1 MKQLLKLS
9 LLLLALLLPATAM
22 AYDFQVGKIQ
32 YTITSGST
40 VKVSGQTYWD
50 IHDNIIDH
58 VSSEDPYYKYN
69 ITIPNHVTYN
79 NVNYM
84 VTEIG
89 DSAFYCGPLYEEEDE
104 TKIFIDYDVSI
115 PETVTFIGLNAF
127 GGEFGIANVYCSA
140 MTPPIMNAIVD
151 QNHQNNFFLYV
162 PFEAYTL
169 YKELND
175 NLELFNAVYIINGE
189 RTSKP
194 AYIERPLYQ
203 PVSLLDGPYG
213 FDIKI
218 YPSDNSVVYVR
229 ENYNC
234 TGLLNHIVMGEWN
247 RYESSD
253 SICFHYEVYYDGGG
267 RPDGWE
273 VEFYAVEEG
282 KNPSL
287 TTSCGSLYGLDFKCP
302 ASYDFEDSGI
312 CYNLYPNSVGV
323 TYQAFSYHPYENP
336 YDDDVIYDEYIYY
349 TGDVVIPSSVT
360 FHDQYCV
367 NGQYYN
373 SYDTYPV
380 MSIDNCA
387 FMDCEDLNSI
397 TIPSSI
403 TTICHDAFYGCT
415 GLTRVNITNLEAWC
429 NIYFDI
435 SDGYFGW
442 GTTNPLSNAHH
453 LFLNGTEVT
462 DLIIPTTVTQIRDF
476 AFAGCTGLTSVS
488 IPNTVS
494 EIGEY
499 AFIECAGLTSV
510 IIPNSVTSI
519 GYSVFQNCSGL
530 TSVTIPKSVTIIDD
544 GAFVDCIGLN
554 EVYSYITDPSSISM
568 GYDVFSREPNNYDVR
583 TLYVPYGTLAAYQ
596 NDTRWSQYFGNIVEM
611 EPEPDFVSDGAY
623 YSITGDHEVVVS
635 RGEEAYSGS
644 MVIPES
650 VTVDGETYT
659 VTGIADGAFANANLD
674 FLSIPVAITDNIASN
689 AFDGS
694 NINSV
699 HIAGEGSWNDGALP
713 ASVETLY
720 IGSGVTSVEGL
731 QVNPATIYSYAS
743 VPPTCD
749 GNTFTGYDATL
760 HVPASSLA
768 AYFTAPYWCN
778 FINIIGDAVEPTELT
793 FDNDSIN
800 VLVGNQIQLNAT
812 LVPNNATPS
821 LITWTSSND
830 SIATVSN
837 GSITAVGV
845 GECDIKA
852 MLLDKVAVCHVTV
865 TEIAPTQ
872 ITLSQEFAK
881 LEVGSQLTLTATVL
895 PEDATDKTVTWST
908 TNSAVAS
915 VDSQGNVMAIG
926 PGECF
931 ITATC
936 RDKQAMCHVIVVEH
950 FINIQ
955 LDQHELLLLPNHI
968 ELLTPTVTPVSTD
981 LAVTSTNPSVA
992 AARLANGKIQVVGIA
1007 EGTTTIRVNSTDGYA
1022 EPDSCVVKVYTL
1034 RGDVNGDGFVNISDA
1049 TLLISY
1055 LVAPSETIHQVN
1067 ADTNN
1072 DGQINI
1078 SDATRLISY
1087 LLTGEELE
1095 PKPDN
1100 EFETETITVNGVSFD
1115 MISVEG
1121 GTFMMGAT
1129 PEQGDEALDK
1139 EKPVHRVTVSSFAMS
1154 QTEVTQELWQA
1165 VMGSNPSHFTGDPKR
1180 PVELVSWNDCQTFIA
1195 QLNQLTGKRFR
1206 LPTEAEWEYAAR
1218 GGNRYK
1224 VTRYAG
1230 SNNIDEVAWYDAN
1243 SGNTTHPVAT
1253 KAPNELGLYDMT
1265 GNVWE
1270 WCQDWYALYC
1280 ADDQTDPTGPET
1292 GNNRVLRGGCWNGGT
1307 NYDRISFR
1315 DNFRP
1320 SGSNSGGGLR
1330 LVLDQEV
1337 VYTVNGVSFTMVPV
1351 KGGTFT
1357 MGATEEEDADH
1368 ATFVASP
1375 KHQVTLSNFSIGQ
1388 TEVTQEL
1395 WVAVMGS
1402 NPSQDTSNLQYPVS
1416 YINWPDCDAFITK
1429 LNELTGLHF
1438 RLPTEAEW
1446 EYAAKGGANSK
1457 GFVYSGSDDLDEVA
1471 WISTNSDSHP
1481 HQVATKKANE
1491 LGLYDMNGN
1500 IEEWCHDWYSL
1511 YTEDPVVNP
1520 SGPETGM
1527 SKVHRGGRWNGSAKY
1542 CRLTRRD
1549 GFSQGVKRNYM
1560 GMRLAL

>member
-1 MKQLLKLS
+1 
-9 LLLLALLLPATAM
+9 
-22 AYDFQVGKIQ
+22 
-32 YTITSGST
+32 
-40 VKVSGQTYWD
+40 
-50 IHDNIIDH
+50 
-58 VSSEDPYYKYN
+58 
-69 ITIPNHVTYN
+69 
-79 NVNYM
+79 M
-84 VTEIG
+84 VTFQG
-89 DSAFYCGPLYEEEDE
+89 Y
-104 TKIFIDYDVSI
+104 
-115 PETVTFIGLNAF
+115 
-127 GGEFGIANVYCSA
+127 
-140 MTPPIMNAIVD
+140 
-151 QNHQNNFFLYV
+151 QH
-162 PFEAYTL
+162 
-169 YKELND
+169 
-175 NLELFNAVYIINGE
+175 
-189 RTSKP
+189 
-194 AYIERPLYQ
+194 PLYQ
-203 PVSLLDGPYG
+203 KGNSEIHNLLGSSSSNQSTPAIKSDYYLDFEEADIINYYSGDVIIPSTATYHNYYDDTYTTGSVSEIGPY
-213 FDIKI
+213 
-218 YPSDNSVVYVR
+218 
-229 ENYNC
+229 
-234 TGLLNHIVMGEWN
+234 
-247 RYESSD
+247 
-253 SICFHYEVYYDGGG
+253 
-267 RPDGWE
+267 
-273 VEFYAVEEG
+273 
-282 KNPSL
+282 
-287 TTSCGSLYGLDFKCP
+287 
-302 ASYDFEDSGI
+302 
-312 CYNLYPNSVGV
+312 
-323 TYQAFSYHPYENP
+323 AFR
-336 YDDDVIYDEYIYY
+336 D
-349 TGDVVIPSSVT
+349 
-360 FHDQYCV
+360 CV
-367 NGQYYN
+367 NM
-373 SYDTYPV
+373 T
-380 MSIDNCA
+380 
-387 FMDCEDLNSI
+387 SI
-397 TIPSSI
+397 TIPSSVSCI
-403 TTICHDAFYGCT
+403 WDNSFCGCT

-429 NIYFDI
+429 NIYYDIYDFDNI
-435 SDGYFGW
+435 NVQS
-442 GTTNPLSNAHH
+442 PLEYAHH
-453 LFLNGTEVT
+453 LYLNGTEVT
-462 DLIIPTTVTQIRDF
+462 DPIIPKTVNYLLHTF
-476 AFAGCTGLTSVS
+476 SGCTGL
-488 IPNTVS
+488 
-494 EIGEY
+494 
-499 AFIECAGLTSV
+499 
-510 IIPNSVTSI
+510 NSVTISGI
-519 GYSVFQNCSGL
+519 LGMDETAFKGCTNLTFVKSLSKDPNHAYYWEKKKRDYEVRFFEDCVYQN
-530 TSVTIPKSVTIIDD
+530 
-544 GAFVDCIGLN
+544 A
-554 EVYSYITDPSSISM
+554 
-568 GYDVFSREPNNYDVR
+568 
-583 TLYVPYGTLAAYQ
+583 TLYVPMDAVEAYRQ
-596 NDTRWSQYFGNIVEM
+596 AEGWKYFQNIVGIYVS
-611 EPEPDFVSDGAY
+611 DFVSDGVY
-623 YSITGDHEVVVS
+623 YSITGDNKVVVS
-635 RGEEAYSGS
+635 CGEEAYSGR

-650 VTVDGETYT
+650 VTVDGVTYT

-674 FLSIPVAITDNIASN
+674 FLSIPVAITDNIANN
-689 AFDGS
+689 AFEDS

-749 GNTFTGYDATL
+749 ANTFTGYDATL

-812 LVPNNATPS
+812 IVPNNATPNV
-821 LITWTSSND
+821 ITWTSSND
-830 SIATVSN
+830 SIAAVN
-837 GSITAVGV
+837 DGNITAVGV
-845 GECDIKA
+845 GECNIKA
-852 MLLDKVAVCHVTV
+852 RLLDKVAICHVTV

-881 LEVGSQLTLTATVL
+881 MEVGSQLTLTATVL
-895 PEDATDKTVTWST
+895 PEDATDKAVTWST
-908 TNSAVAS
+908 TNSAVAT
-915 VDSQGNVMAIG
+915 VDSQGNIMAIG

-1115 MISVEG
+1115 MVSVEG

-1154 QTEVTQELWQA
+1154 QTEVTQELWLA

-1270 WCQDWYALYC
+1270 WCQDWYALYS

-1320 SGSNSGGGLR
+1320 SGSNSSGGLR

-1416 YINWPDCDAFITK
+1416 YINWPDCDSFITK

-1446 EYAAKGGANSK
+1446 EYAAKGGANSQ

>member
-1 MKQLLKLS
+1 MKQLLKLT
-9 LLLLALLLPATAM
+9 LLLLAILLPTSAT
-22 AYDFQVGKIQ
+22 AYDFQVDNIQ
-32 YTITSGST
+32 YTKTSGST

-58 VSSEDPYYKYN
+58 VYSEDPYHKYN

-89 DSAFYCGPLYEEEDE
+89 DSAFYCRPLYEEEDE
-104 TKIFIDYDVSI
+104 TVIFIDYDVSI
-115 PETVTFIGLNAF
+115 PETVVSIGNNAF

-151 QNHQNNFFLYV
+151 QNHHDSFFLYV
-162 PFEAYTL
+162 PFEAYAL

-175 NLELFNAVYIINGE
+175 NLKLFNAIYIINGE
-189 RTSKP
+189 KSSKP
-194 AYIERPLYQ
+194 VYREKFLYQ
-203 PVSLLDGPYG
+203 PLAGPYG
-213 FDIKI
+213 CDVKI
-218 YPSDNSVVYVR
+218 YPSENSVVYVR
-229 ENYNC
+229 ETYNY
-234 TGLLNHIVMGEWN
+234 TGAYNHIVMSEWN
-247 RYESSD
+247 RYESRD
-253 SICFHYEVYYDGGG
+253 SIRFHYEVNYDGGA

-273 VEFYAVEEG
+273 VEFYAVEDG

-287 TTSCGSLYGLDFKCP
+287 TTRCGSLFDFDYKCP

-312 CYNLYPNSVGV
+312 CYNLYSNSVGV
-323 TYQAFSYHPYENP
+323 TYKAYSDYPDENTYDYYLP
-336 YDDDVIYDEYIYY
+336 YDYPEYICY
-349 TGDVVIPSSVT
+349 TGDVVIPNRVTYSSVT
-360 FHDQYCV
+360 
-367 NGQYYN
+367 
-373 SYDTYPV
+373 YPV
-380 MSIDNCA
+380 TSIDDFA
-387 FMDCEDLNSI
+387 FMDCTDLTSI

-403 TTICHDAFYGCT
+403 SSVGQDSFYGCT
-415 GLTRVNITNLEAWC
+415 GLTRVDITDISAWC
-429 NIYFDI
+429 NIIYDYV
-435 SDGYFGW
+435 GER
-442 GTTNPLSNAHH
+442 TNPLYYAHH

-462 DLIIPTTVTQIRDF
+462 DLIIPNTVTKIGWD
-476 AFAGCTGLTSVS
+476 AFLGCTSLTSVS
-488 IPNTVS
+488 IPNSVTK
-494 EIGEY
+494 IGWN
-499 AFIECAGLTSV
+499 AFGSCTGLTSAT
-510 IIPNSVTSI
+510 IGNSVTEI
-519 GYSVFQNCSGL
+519 GQ
-530 TSVTIPKSVTIIDD
+530 
-544 GAFVDCIGLN
+544 GAFEYCSNLN
-554 EVYSYITDPSSISM
+554 EVYSHITNPSSIIM
-568 GYDVFSREPNNYDVR
+568 EDDVFYREPNNYHVR

-596 NDTRWSQYFGNIVEM
+596 NDTRWSQYFGTIVEM
-611 EPEPDFVSDGAY
+611 EPEPDFISDGVY
-623 YSITGDHEVVVS
+623 YSITGDNKVVVS
-635 RGEEAYSGS
+635 CGEEAYSGR

-650 VTVDGETYT
+650 VTVDGVTYT

-674 FLSIPVAITDNIASN
+674 FLSIPVAITDNIANN
-689 AFDGS
+689 AFEGS
-694 NINSV
+694 IINSV

-743 VPPTCD
+743 VPPACD
-749 GNTFTGYDATL
+749 ANTFTGYDATL

-793 FDNDSIN
+793 IDNDSIN

-812 LVPNNATPS
+812 IVPNNATPNV
-821 LITWTSSND
+821 ITWTSSND
-830 SIATVSN
+830 SIATVN
-837 GSITAVGV
+837 DGNITAVGV

-852 MLLDKVAVCHVTV
+852 RLLDKVAVCHVTV

-872 ITLSQEFAK
+872 VTLSQEFVK
-881 LEVGSQLTLTATVL
+881 MEVGSQLTLTATVL
-895 PEDATDKTVTWST
+895 PEDATDKAVIWST
-908 TNSAVAS
+908 TNSAVAT
-915 VDSQGNVMAIG
+915 VDSQGNVIAIG

-1022 EPDSCVVKVYTL
+1022 EPDSCVVKVSTL

-1100 EFETETITVNGVSFD
+1100 EFETETITVNGVTFD
-1115 MISVEG
+1115 MVSVEG

-1165 VMGSNPSHFTGDPKR
+1165 VMGNNPSHFTGDPKR
-1180 PVELVSWNDCQTFIA
+1180 PVELVSWNDCQTFIT

-1243 SGNTTHPVAT
+1243 SDNTTHPVAT

-1270 WCQDWYALYC
+1270 WCQDWYALYS

-1320 SGSNSGGGLR
+1320 SGSNSSGGLR

-1446 EYAAKGGANSK
+1446 EYAAKGGANSQ

-1542 CRLTRRD
+1542 CRLSRRD

>member
-9 LLLLALLLPATAM
+9 LLLLALLLPATAP
-22 AYDFQVGKIQ
+22 AHDFQVDGI
-32 YTITSGST
+32 Y
-40 VKVSGQTYWD
+40 
-50 IHDNIIDH
+50 
-58 VSSEDPYYKYN
+58 YN
-69 ITIPNHVTYN
+69 INGN
-79 NVNYM
+79 
-84 VTEIG
+84 E
-89 DSAFYCGPLYEEEDE
+89 A
-104 TKIFIDYDVSI
+104 
-115 PETVTFIGLNAF
+115 TVTHGPN
-127 GGEFGIANVYCSA
+127 GI
-140 MTPPIMNAIVD
+140 
-151 QNHQNNFFLYV
+151 
-162 PFEAYTL
+162 
-169 YKELND
+169 K
-175 NLELFNAVYIINGE
+175 
-189 RTSKP
+189 
-194 AYIERPLYQ
+194 
-203 PVSLLDGPYG
+203 
-213 FDIKI
+213 
-218 YPSDNSVVYVR
+218 
-229 ENYNC
+229 
-234 TGLLNHIVMGEWN
+234 
-247 RYESSD
+247 
-253 SICFHYEVYYDGGG
+253 
-267 RPDGWE
+267 
-273 VEFYAVEEG
+273 
-282 KNPSL
+282 
-287 TTSCGSLYGLDFKCP
+287 
-302 ASYDFEDSGI
+302 
-312 CYNLYPNSVGV
+312 
-323 TYQAFSYHPYENP
+323 
-336 YDDDVIYDEYIYY
+336 Y
-349 TGDVVIPSSVT
+349 TGFIK
-360 FHDQYCV
+360 
-367 NGQYYN
+367 
-373 SYDTYPV
+373 
-380 MSIDNCA
+380 
-387 FMDCEDLNSI
+387 
-397 TIPSSI
+397 IPSSI
-403 TTICHDAFYGCT
+403 TINGSSYIVSSIEDNAFSYCNDLSELEIPCSIQSIGDNAFLGCIIKKLHIGYGNWNA
-415 GLTRVNITNLEAWC
+415 GSINGFTNE
-429 NIYFDI
+429 
-435 SDGYFGW
+435 
-442 GTTNPLSNAHH
+442 TTVLY
-453 LFLNGTEVT
+453 LNGGSIKGMQIDVDQINCYSPRPPICDENSFLSYDATVHLPMNIESEGDFYWPKPYLNQYYQDQYWKNFTFECDIEVEFCDFCDNGVYYKIT
-462 DLIIPTTVTQIRDF
+462 SDTTV
-476 AFAGCTGLTSVS
+476 
-488 IPNTVS
+488 
-494 EIGEY
+494 
-499 AFIECAGLTSV
+499 
-510 IIPNSVTSI
+510 SVTFRSYI
-519 GYSVFQNCSGL
+519 DIYNYFEDGELTCSNRG
-530 TSVTIPKSVTIIDD
+530 SYGENVVIPEKVSYCGKTYIVSSFDNEAFRKSEDLDQVIVKTKRITDWGRLPLVTIIDPEGGGEYCHD
-544 GAFVDCIGLN
+544 AR
-554 EVYSYITDPSSISM
+554 VYLPH
-568 GYDVFSREPNNYDVR
+568 GYDISSFLSQISDYCNNYGGSCG
-583 TLYVPYGTLAAYQ
+583 LYLY
-596 NDTRWSQYFGNIVEM
+596 
-611 EPEPDFVSDGAY
+611 PDFTSNHVAY
-623 YSITGDHEVVVS
+623 YINESN
-635 RGEEAYSGS
+635 EAVATFFDGLRHFSTNTSDIYYSS
-644 MVIPES
+644 FEHSNSQFIPES
-650 VTVDGETYT
+650 VSFEGNNYS
-659 VTGIADGAFANANLD
+659 VTAIDNFAFSSSNISSILISDSIKKIGDMAFRDTPLSKITIGKSVSVIGDGAFADCTSLDSIICLADIPPHISFYDDYKKMPYQKYEDYYYAVESFSSYDENGNNLLYDHATVYVPGPSVDLYKNAPGWSLFRNILSEYD
-674 FLSIPVAITDNIASN
+674 FEIDNIRYRINGEGVTIVKNNYSDDVIIIPSSVSYNGISYFVTSINSDAFKNCSNLNRLIIPITLDCIGAN
-689 AFDGS
+689 AFEGCKISSVYIIGDGAW
-694 NINSV
+694 
-699 HIAGEGSWNDGALP
+699 IAGQLP

-800 VLVGNQIQLNAT
+800 ILVGNQIQLNAT
-812 LVPNNATPS
+812 LVPSNATPS

-830 SIATVSN
+830 SIATVSEGN
-837 GSITAVGV
+837 ITAVGV

-852 MLLDKVAVCHVTV
+852 MLLDKVAMCHVTV

-915 VDSQGNVMAIG
+915 VDSQGNVIAIG

-936 RDKQAMCHVIVVEH
+936 RDKQATCHVVVVEH

-1115 MISVEG
+1115 MVSVEG

-1270 WCQDWYALYC
+1270 WCQDWYALYS

-1320 SGSNSGGGLR
+1320 SGSNSSGGLR

-1446 EYAAKGGANSK
+1446 EYAAKGGANSQ

-1549 GFSQGVKRNYM
+1549 GFSQGIKRNYM

>member
-1 MKQLLKLS
+1 MKQFLKLS

-22 AYDFQVGKIQ
+22 AYDFQVGNIQYTIQ
-32 YTITSGST
+32 YTITSDST
-40 VKVSGQTYWD
+40 VEVSGIQPDYNEVYLRD
-50 IHDNIIDH
+50 IEIPSH
-58 VSSEDPYYKYN
+58 VSFNNVNYTVTAIGDNAINCEGIDDYNEGGLILSDYN
-69 ITIPNHVTYN
+69 ITIP
-79 NVNYM
+79 
-84 VTEIG
+84 
-89 DSAFYCGPLYEEEDE
+89 
-104 TKIFIDYDVSI
+104 
-115 PETVTFIGLNAF
+115 ETVKHIGYHAF
-127 GGEFGIANVYCSA
+127 CGYGFPHNIVCLAK
-140 MTPPIMNAIVD
+140 TPPVMNDIIDRHDDLYCPWPINLFVPAESYALYQEI
-151 QNHQNNFFLYV
+151 NNYYHYF
-162 PFEAYTL
+162 
-169 YKELND
+169 D
-175 NLELFNAVYIINGE
+175 SIYITNGE
-189 RTSKP
+189 RSRTPIYNVKYLRQISN
-194 AYIERPLYQ
+194 
-203 PVSLLDGPYG
+203 SPYG
-213 FDIKI
+213 CFVKI
-218 YPSDNSVVYVR
+218 YPYENSVIYSR
-229 ENYNC
+229 TIMNDAIQSHSY
-234 TGLLNHIVMGEWN
+234 L
-247 RYESSD
+247 
-253 SICFHYEVYYDGGG
+253 YYDDWSINSV
-267 RPDGWE
+267 RDSLFFYYETDPYDSYYREGWM
-273 VEFYAVEEG
+273 VEFYAIEDGKSPSFTMSGGDLYDEDGWGYFVPKWYEIFDFLDSGISYNILDNQVEVTFRG
-282 KNPSL
+282 YSNPYGQKVNSDNRDLINRKNINQPSP
-287 TTSCGSLYGLDFKCP
+287 GFKLNY
-302 ASYDFEDSGI
+302 SDFEDADRI
-312 CYNLYPNSVGV
+312 N
-323 TYQAFSYHPYENP
+323 
-336 YDDDVIYDEYIYY
+336 YY
-349 TGDVVIPSSVT
+349 SGDVVIPC
-360 FHDQYCV
+360 FANYHDYD
-367 NGQYYN
+367 N
-373 SYDTYPV
+373 DTYSSFLV
-380 MSIDNCA
+380 TSLGKNAFKDCA
-387 FMDCEDLNSI
+387 KLKSVVLPTSI
-397 TIPSSI
+397 T
-403 TTICHDAFYGCT
+403 
-415 GLTRVNITNLEAWC
+415 R
-429 NIYFDI
+429 I
-435 SDGYFGW
+435 SNE
-442 GTTNPLSNAHH
+442 T
-453 LFLNGTEVT
+453 
-462 DLIIPTTVTQIRDF
+462 
-476 AFAGCTGLTSVS
+476 
-488 IPNTVS
+488 
-494 EIGEY
+494 
-499 AFIECAGLTSV
+499 
-510 IIPNSVTSI
+510 
-519 GYSVFQNCSGL
+519 
-530 TSVTIPKSVTIIDD
+530 
-544 GAFVDCIGLN
+544 FVDCPQLTFIKCLGTIPPSANN
-554 EVYSYITDPSSISM
+554 ESFDNGVYQYT
-568 GYDVFSREPNNYDVR
+568 
-583 TLYVPYGTLAAYQ
+583 TLYVPYDATEAY
-596 NDTRWSQYFGNIVEM
+596 RRAKGWSNFQNIVG
-611 EPEPDFVSDGAY
+611 FYGQVFNYDGIHY
-623 YSITGDHEVVVS
+623 KKISNNKVVVTY
-635 RGEEAYSGS
+635 GEEAYSGGI
-644 MVIPES
+644 VIPES
-650 VTVDGETYT
+650 VTVNGITYL
-659 VTGIADGAFANANLD
+659 VTGIDNKAFANSTLD
-674 FLSIPVAITDNIASN
+674 FLSIPVAISDSITSN
-689 AFDGS
+689 AFEGS
-694 NINSV
+694 NITSI
-699 HIAGEGSWNDGALP
+699 HITGEGPWKDGALP

-731 QVNPATIYSYAS
+731 QVNPTTIYSYAS

-793 FDNDSIN
+793 IDNDSIN
-800 VLVGNQIQLNAT
+800 VLVGEQIQLNVT
-812 LVPNNATPS
+812 LVPNNATPCV
-821 LITWTSSND
+821 ITWTSSND
-830 SIATVSN
+830 SIATVSD
-837 GSITAVGV
+837 GRITFVGP
-845 GECDIKA
+845 GECDVKA
-852 MLLDKVAVCHVTV
+852 ILLDKVARCHVV
-865 TEIAPTQ
+865 
-872 ITLSQEFAK
+872 
-881 LEVGSQLTLTATVL
+881 
-895 PEDATDKTVTWST
+895 
-908 TNSAVAS
+908 VARS
-915 VDSQGNVMAIG
+915 
-926 PGECF
+926 
-931 ITATC
+931 
-936 RDKQAMCHVIVVEH
+936 
-950 FINIQ
+950 NIQ

-1115 MISVEG
+1115 MVSVEG

-1230 SNNIDEVAWYDAN
+1230 SNNIDEVAWYDAD

-1270 WCQDWYALYC
+1270 WCQDWYALYS

-1320 SGSNSGGGLR
+1320 SGSNSSGGLR

-1416 YINWPDCDAFITK
+1416 YINWPDCDSFITK

-1446 EYAAKGGANSK
+1446 EYAAKGGANSQ